1 MYTLI
6 ATGTIGNLKLP
17 LIISVSMRSD
27 PVLCD
32 TICVWALY
40 FRDSKYRGHVLALLR
55 ERGLRVPEVCA
66 LEAAYPIFKA
76 KGAGELARYAL
87 FLENL
92 PLVEGLELIPL
103 RFEDLVRAVE
113 LAAGEPEF
121 FVDEHGN
128 LNLFDAIVAVL
139 WEKTGAPLATSD
151 RKLMEFGERRGL
163 KTIRLQKGSRGV
175 AGLCTGS
182 S

>member
-1 MYTLI
+1 
-6 ATGTIGNLKLP
+6 
-17 LIISVSMRSD
+17 MRPS

-55 ERGLRVPEVCA
+55 ERGLLIPEACA

-76 KGAGELARYAL
+76 RGAGELARYAL

-103 RFEDLVRAVE
+103 RFEDLTRAIE
-113 LAAGEPEF
+113 LAAREPEF
-121 FVDEHGN
+121 FVDELGN
-128 LNLFDAIVAVL
+128 ANLFDALVAAL
-139 WEKTGAPLATSD
+139 WERTGAPLATTD
-151 RKLMEFGERRGL
+151 RRLMEFGERRGL
-163 KTIRLQKGSRGV
+163 RTIKLQK
-175 AGLCTGS
+175 A
-182 S
+182 